1 MSLLQSLSDG
11 LRSLFR
17 REQIN
22 KELDEELNG
31 FLEMAAEEKIKQGMS
46 RKEALR
52 AVRLE
57 QGSVQAT
64 KEVLWS
70 ARWESFI
77 ETCWQDLRYALRVF
91 RKNPGFTTVAVLTLA
106 LGIGANTAMFSV
118 VEGVLLMPLPY
129 SHPDRLVV
137 VWENNLHFKQVV
149 WPSYPNFKDW
159 RSSARSF
166 QRMAAVKWR
175 YYDLTSPGSPEHL
188 LGAGISSSFLDTL
201 DVKLPFGRDFS
212 SQEDQRGG
220 APVVIISNDLW
231 RNRFAGNPQAV
242 GKAVTLNGVDYTI
255 IGILPPRFHFG
266 DERVD
271 VYTPLAQ
278 GDPLMLDPRGAPA
291 IVSIARL
298 NLGVSMAQAQAEMS
312 AIQDHL
318 VQLYPD
324 ANKGL
329 GASVV
334 PLRQVLIGDVS
345 GTLLVLFGAV
355 GLVLLIACANVAN
368 LLLAR
373 SVGRTR
379 EFAIRA
385 ALGASRSR
393 TVRQL
398 LTESTLLSLGGA
410 ALGLTIANW
419 GVRPVLTG
427 MRGSLPRS
435 ENIGVNTPVLLFTL
449 FVSIAVAVLF
459 GLAPALK
466 NSKTDLQSALKEG
479 GRGATTARH
488 RVQNSLVILQMAL
501 TLMLLVGAGLLFR
514 TIRRM
519 SDTNPGFDTQHIITF
534 KVGFS
539 PSVTK
544 TASGMRTAY
553 RQLLERL
560 RTLPGVQAAD
570 FTYIVPLKSR
580 DNVAPFWIGSQMPA
594 VVRAAPRM
602 MVFDTGPDYLRAM
615 SIPLLRGRFFTE
627 DDTTKSPCV
636 AAIDDVLASTYFRG
650 QDPLGQTITFGWTP
664 PWGPCSIV
672 GVVGHVRHWGLGNE
686 TSYTQA
692 QAYYPLYQIPDQ
704 WVTGSEGFPTT
715 TIIVRTPLPAA
726 AVIPAIKNVLYGM
739 GKDQPIYNVE
749 SMQEI
754 ASESMSA
761 QRFPMILLGAF
772 AALALLLASVGIY
785 GVISYSV
792 TQRVHEI
799 GIRMALGAEKQNI
812 FGMVIAQGLR
822 LALAGLVIGAA
833 AAHVLTRLLVTFA
846 NLLYGVKASDPL
858 TFIAVSTLLIAIA
871 VLACY
876 IPARRAMRVDPLVA
890 LRYE

>member
-1 MSLLQSLSDG
+1 MSLLRNITSG
-11 LRSLFR
+11 LRSLCR
-17 REQIN
+17 PDQVDR
-22 KELDEELNG
+22 ELDEELRAYQ
-31 FLEMAAEEKIKQGMS
+31 EMAISDKMKQGMS
-46 RKEALR
+46 RKDAVR

-57 QGSVQAT
+57 NGSVDVT
-64 KEVLWS
+64 KEIVRS
-70 ARWESFI
+70 GGWESFV
-77 ETCWQDLRYALRVF
+77 ETCWHDLRYGARTLR
-91 RKNPGFTTVAVLTLA
+91 KSPGFTVVAVLTLA

-118 VEGVLLMPLPY
+118 IEGVLLAPLPY
-129 SHPDRLVV
+129 SEPDRLVV

-159 RSSARSF
+159 QSSARSF
-166 QRMAAVKWR
+166 RRMAAMKWR

-212 SQEDQRGG
+212 TQEDQRGG

-231 RNRFAGNPQAV
+231 RNRFGGNPQAV
-242 GKAVTLNGVDYTI
+242 GEAVTLNGVDYTI
-255 IGILPPRFHFG
+255 IGILPPRFQF

-329 GASVV
+329 GVSVV

-345 GTLLVLFGAV
+345 GTLMVLFGAV

-427 MRGSLPRS
+427 MLGSLPRS

-501 TLMLLVGAGLLFR
+501 TLMLLVGAALLFR
-514 TIRRM
+514 TIHRM
-519 SDTNPGFDTQHIITF
+519 SDTNPGFDTQHVITF

-539 PSVTK
+539 PSLTK

-627 DDTTKSPCV
+627 DDTSKSPCV

-650 QDPLGQTITFGWTP
+650 QDPLDQTITFGWTP
-664 PWGPCSIV
+664 PWGPCRIV

-686 TSYTQA
+686 SSHTQA

-772 AALALLLASVGIY
+772 AGLALLLASVGIY

-792 TQRVHEI
+792 TQLVQEI

-822 LALAGLVIGAA
+822 LALAGLVIGAGA
-833 AAHVLTRLLVTFA
+833 ALVLTRLLVTFA

-858 TFIAVSTLLIAIA
+858 TFIAVSTLLTAIA

-876 IPARRAMRVDPLVA
+876 IPARRATRVDPLVA

>member
-1 MSLLQSLSDG
+1 MSLLRNLSDG

-17 REQIN
+17 
-22 KELDEELNG
+22 KEHVERDLYEELRG
-31 FLEMAAEEKIKQGMS
+31 FLDMAAEEKMKHGMS
-46 RKEALR
+46 RKDALR

-57 QGSVQAT
+57 RGSLEIT
-64 KEVLWS
+64 KEVVRS
-70 ARWESFI
+70 AGWESFV
-77 ETCWQDLRYALRVF
+77 ETLWQDLRFAARMLR
-91 RKNPGFTTVAVLTLA
+91 KSPGFTTVAVLTLA

-118 VEGVLLMPLPY
+118 VEGVLLAPLPY

-159 RSSARSF
+159 ERSARSF

-175 YYDLTSPGSPEHL
+175 YYDLTSPGNPEHL
-188 LGAGISSSFLDTL
+188 LGAGISSGFLDTL

-212 SQEDQRGG
+212 SQEDQPGG
-220 APVVIISNDLW
+220 AAVVIISNELW

-242 GKAVTLNGVDYTI
+242 GKPVTLNAVDYTI

-298 NLGVSMAQAQAEMS
+298 NSDVGMAQAQAEMS

-329 GASVV
+329 GAAVV

-355 GLVLLIACANVAN
+355 GFVLLIACANVAN

-419 GVRPVLTG
+419 GVRLVLIG
-427 MRGSLPRS
+427 MPGSLPRS

-466 NSKTDLQSALKEG
+466 NSKSDLQSALKEG

-514 TIRRM
+514 TIHRM
-519 SDTNPGFDTQHIITF
+519 SDTNPGFDTQHVITF

-615 SIPLLRGRFFTE
+615 SISLLRGRFFTE
-627 DDTTKSPCV
+627 DDTTESPCV

-664 PWGPCSIV
+664 PWGPCRIV

-686 TSYTQA
+686 SSYTQA

-704 WVTGSEGFPTT
+704 WVTASEGFPATT
-715 TIIVRTPLPAA
+715 VIVRTPLPAA
-726 AVIPAIKNVLYGM
+726 TVIPAIKNVLHGI

-812 FGMVIAQGLR
+812 FRMVIAQGLR
-822 LALAGLVIGAA
+822 LALAGLVIGAGA
-833 AAHVLTRLLVTFA
+833 ALVLTRLLVTFV

-858 TFIAVSTLLIAIA
+858 TFIAVSTLLTAIA

-876 IPARRAMRVDPLVA
+876 IPARRAMRVDPMVA